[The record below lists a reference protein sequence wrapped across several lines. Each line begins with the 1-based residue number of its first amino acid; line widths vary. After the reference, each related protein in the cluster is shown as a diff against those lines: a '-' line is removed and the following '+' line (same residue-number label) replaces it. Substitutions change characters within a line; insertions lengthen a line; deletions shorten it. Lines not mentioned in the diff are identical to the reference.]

1 VEEMFKPLTTFMESD
16 QGDSVK
22 KIGAIVLLMFL
33 SFQGIMFWRYSQRM
47 AIGMS
52 QPSIM
57 FQATLRDGST

>member
-1 VEEMFKPLTTFMESD
+1 MESD